1 MKKIWSLGLFLAL
14 LGCAQEPEWSKPG
27 VSSQLVAAELAD
39 CRSQARVATQRDTNI
54 MNDIM
59 ATRGNDWRQTGV
71 LGMQKS
77 VFSAEDYNRTSSL
90 IDRCMIDKGY
100 VPGD

>member
-1 MKKIWSLGLFLAL
+1 VLAL
-14 LGCAQEPEWSKPG
+14 LGCARQAEWSKPG

-39 CRSQARVATQRDTNI
+39 CRSQARAATQRDTNI
-54 MNDIM
+54 MNDIV

-71 LGMQKS
+71 MSMQMS
-77 VFSAEDYNRTSSL
+77 EFAAEDHNRTSSL
-90 IDRCMIDKGY
+90 VDRCMIDKGY